1 MKNSQTWFIVKH
13 IIGNRK
19 IIASDQVRDD
29 NSEII
34 ELVKK
39 LDTVISNF

>member
-13 IIGNRK
+13 ITGNRK
-19 IIASDQVRDD
+19 IIASDQVEDD